1 MKWLLFLVVLILFG
15 NQTGLSQGTLTWDW
29 TWTGTNNL
37 SDTGSGTL
45 VTGPSNGGG
54 VYSVLDASGTI
65 NGHDVIGISGNVY
78 GFIPQQK
85 LGYPLGTS
93 GGTSLSQFVLT
104 LSQGCYEMIE
114 VDPEIF
120 LHLPF
125 GDLYSPA
132 SAASCYWDS
141 SGTGVMDYGIFS
153 ITLEATPEPQ
163 INLLIIVGFACF
175 GLFHIRRKIMM

>member
-1 MKWLLFLVVLILFG
+1 MFGVILILFG
-15 NQTGLSQGTLTWDW
+15 IQTGLSQGTLTWDW

-37 SDTGSGTL
+37 SDAGSGTL
-45 VTGPSNGGG
+45 VTGSDNGSG
-54 VYSVLDASGTI
+54 VYSVLDATGTI
-65 NGHDVIGISGNVY
+65 NGYNVDGVSGYVY

-93 GGTSLSQFVLT
+93 GGTNVSQFVLT

-114 VDPEIF
+114 VDPEII

-132 SAASCYWDS
+132 SAESSFWNS
-141 SGTGVMDYGIFS
+141 SGTAVMDYGIFS
-153 ITLEATPEPQ
+153 ITPEATPEPH
-163 INLLIIVGFACF
+163 INILIIVGFLCF
-175 GLFHIRRKIMM
+175 GIFRIKRKTTKYSP